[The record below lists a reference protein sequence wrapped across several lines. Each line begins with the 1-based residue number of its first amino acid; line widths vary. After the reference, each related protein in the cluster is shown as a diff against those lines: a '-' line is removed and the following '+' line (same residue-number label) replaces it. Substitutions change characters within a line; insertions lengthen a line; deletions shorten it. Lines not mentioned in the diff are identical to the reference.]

1 MARVKP
7 PDRPN
12 LVSTMRG
19 NRPQVAGRTGAGRVF
34 RAAVVVLVGLVSGFA
49 LYVLLVG
56 LGVLPKFYPAASGDL
71 ALARGDR
78 AGLRV
83 LFVGNSITYT
93 NDMPALVHELA
104 AADPGARPIFAVK
117 YTAGGWRL
125 KLAAEDEGLAALLKE
140 VPWDV
145 VVLQEH
151 SRVASLPDDQ
161 RRLEMDPYVRALHVK
176 IERAGARTF
185 LFLPYG
191 GRRVGGGS
199 YEAEQSRLWYGYS
212 DLALQLPATVV
223 PVGLAWGEALGRQ
236 PGLDLLGWSGH
247 PNQLGSYLTAC
258 VFYAVL
264 SHRDP
269 TGSRFTAGIES
280 AEAQYLQ
287 YNASNVVA
295 RNLAMDFG
303 TSDP

>member
-1 MARVKP
+1 
-7 PDRPN
+7 
-12 LVSTMRG
+12 MRG
-19 NRPQVAGRTGAGRVF
+19 NRFRVAGRGRVGRLF
-34 RAAVVVLVGLVSGFA
+34 RAAVVVVAGLLSGFA

-56 LGVLPKFYPAASGDL
+56 LGVLPKFYPSASGDL
-71 ALARGDR
+71 ALARSDR
-78 AGLRV
+78 VGLRV

-93 NDMPALVHELA
+93 NDMPALVHQLA

-125 KLAAEDEGLAALLKE
+125 KFASEDDGLAALLKE

-151 SRVASLPDDQ
+151 SRVASLPEAE
-161 RRLEMDPYVRALHVK
+161 RRREMDPFVRALHAK

-191 GRRVGGGS
+191 GRGGDGDS
-199 YEAEQSRLWYGYS
+199 YEAAQSRLWYGYS

-223 PVGLAWGEALGRQ
+223 PVGLAWGEALGRH

-269 TGSRFTAGIES
+269 TWSRFTAGIEP

-287 YNASNVVA
+287 YNAANAVA

-303 TSDP
+303 TSGP

>member
-1 MARVKP
+1 
-7 PDRPN
+7 
-12 LVSTMRG
+12 MRG
-19 NRPQVAGRTGAGRVF
+19 NRSRVAGRTRVGRLV
-34 RAAVVVLVGLVSGFA
+34 RAAVVVVAGLVAGFA

-71 ALARGDR
+71 ALARSDR
-78 AGLRV
+78 VGLRV

-93 NDMPALVHELA
+93 NDMPALVHQLA

-125 KLAAEDEGLAALLKE
+125 KFASEDDGLAALLKE

-161 RRLEMDPYVRALHVK
+161 RRREMDPFVRTLHAK

-191 GRRVGGGS
+191 GQRVDGDS
-199 YEAEQSRLWYGYS
+199 YQAAQSRLWYGYS

-236 PGLDLLGWSGH
+236 PGLDLVGWSGH

-269 TGSRFTAGIES
+269 TWSRFTAGIEP

-303 TSDP
+303 TSGP

>member
-1 MARVKP
+1 
-7 PDRPN
+7 
-12 LVSTMRG
+12 MRG
-19 NRPQVAGRTGAGRVF
+19 NRPRVASRVRVGRVF
-34 RAAVVVLVGLVSGFA
+34 RIAVVAAIGLVLGLV

-71 ALARGDR
+71 ALARGDS

-104 AADPGARPIFAVK
+104 AGDPGARPIFAVK

-125 KLAAEDEGLAALLKE
+125 KFVSEDEGLAALLKE
-140 VPWDV
+140 VKWDV

-161 RRLEMDPYVRALHVK
+161 RRLEMDPYVRALHAR

-191 GRRVGGGS
+191 GRRVDS
-199 YEAEQSRLWYGYS
+199 YGAELSRLWHGYS
-212 DLALQLPATVV
+212 DLASQLPATVV
-223 PVGLAWGEALGRQ
+223 PVGLAWGEALGRA

-247 PNQLGSYLTAC
+247 PNRYGSYLTAC

-264 SHRDP
+264 THRDP
-269 TGSRFTAGIES
+269 TWSQFTAGIEP

-295 RNLAMDFG
+295 RTLATED
-303 TSDP
+303 